1 MAFIPLALA
10 VSLFAAAAPSSVTGP
25 PVIQAPA
32 MKAPAARAAGRASN
46 FPLARATPAE
56 VKAWLGEPVVANE
69 EGKGGFWTYRLE
81 DCALMVFFKDDG
93 QGLRVSGVA
102 TGPRRRAET
111 APDADACITN
121 ARK

>member
-10 VSLFAAAAPSSVTGP
+10 VSLLAAAAE
-25 PVIQAPA
+25 PA
-32 MKAPAARAAGRASN
+32 LKAPAVKAPATRPPVRGGN

-56 VKAWLGEPVVANE
+56 VKAWLGDPAVANE
-69 EGKGGFWTYRLE
+69 EGKGAFWTYRLE
-81 DCALMVFFKDDG
+81 ECALMVFFKDEG

-102 TGPRRRAET
+102 TGPRRRADT

>member
-10 VSLFAAAAPSSVTGP
+10 ASLFAAAAA
-25 PVIQAPA
+25 PVV
-32 MKAPAARAAGRASN
+32 KAPAVRAPAGRTSN

-56 VKAWLGEPVVANE
+56 VKAWLGDPAVANE
-69 EGKGGFWTYRLE
+69 EGKGAFWTYRLE
-81 DCALMVFFKDDG
+81 DCALMVFFKDEG
-93 QGLRVSGVA
+93 QGLKVSGVA

>member
-10 VSLFAAAAPSSVTGP
+10 ASLFAAAA
-25 PVIQAPA
+25 APA
-32 MKAPAARAAGRASN
+32 VKAPAGRASS

-56 VKAWLGEPVVANE
+56 VKAWLGEPAVANA
-69 EGKGGFWTYRLE
+69 EGKGAFWTYRLE
-81 DCALMVFFKDDG
+81 DCALMVFFKDEG
-93 QGLRVSGVA
+93 QGLRVSSVA